1 MRGSPEP
8 ASSVPYLTFDHPAEE
23 NVERRE
29 ASGLHSFLPTLSL
42 FSVSEAHSKD
52 LHKAVDI
59 ANVVDIAGRYC
70 ECCRY

>member
-1 MRGSPEP
+1 M
-8 ASSVPYLTFDHPAEE
+8 
-23 NVERRE
+23 ERRE